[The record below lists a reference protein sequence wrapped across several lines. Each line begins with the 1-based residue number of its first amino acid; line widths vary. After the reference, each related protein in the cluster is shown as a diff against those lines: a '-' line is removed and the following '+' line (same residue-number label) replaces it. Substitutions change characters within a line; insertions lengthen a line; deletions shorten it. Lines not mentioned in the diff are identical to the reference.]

1 MTVSLIVAVSS
12 NGVIGREGGLPW
24 YLPADLKHFK
34 RTTMGHHL
42 IIGRRT
48 WEEVGKPLPG
58 RTMVVVTR
66 SRRFA
71 PEGVQVARSVEQA
84 LDLAAGD
91 DEPFIGGGAQIYHI
105 ALARNL
111 VDRLYITR
119 IHAEVEGDTR
129 FPELELDEWE
139 LVSEEHHDADKKNE
153 FDYSFLVYDRA
164 REIRQSSFPFFR
176 THAREPDP
184 KKRTRG

>member
-12 NGVIGREGGLPW
+12 NGLIGRDGGLPW

-66 SRRFA
+66 SRSFT
-71 PEGVQVARSVEQA
+71 PEGAQVVRSVEQA
-84 LDLAAGD
+84 LEMAAAD
-91 DEPFIGGGAQIYHI
+91 DEPFIGGGSQIYTI
-105 ALARNL
+105 ALARDL
-111 VDRLYITR
+111 VDRIYLTR
-119 IHAEVEGDTR
+119 IHAEVEGDTF
-129 FPELELDEWE
+129 FPEINLDEWE
-139 LVSEEHHDADKKNE
+139 LVSEEHHEADEKNE
-153 FDYSFLVYDRA
+153 FDYSFLVYA
-164 REIRQSSFPFFR
+164 RES
-176 THAREPDP
+176 
-184 KKRTRG
+184 

>member
-12 NGVIGREGGLPW
+12 NGTIGRDGGLPW

-66 SRRFA
+66 SRNFA
-71 PEGVQVARSVEQA
+71 PEGAQVVRSVEEA
-84 LDLAAGD
+84 LELAVDD
-91 DEPFIGGGAQIYHI
+91 DEPFIGGGSQIYRI
-105 ALARNL
+105 ALARDL
-111 VDRLYITR
+111 VDRIYLTR
-119 IHAEVEGDTR
+119 IHADVDGDTH
-129 FPELELDEWE
+129 FPDFDLDEWD
-139 LVSEEHHDADKKNE
+139 LVSEEHHDTDEKNE
-153 FDYSFLVYDRA
+153 FPYSFLVYERWA
-164 REIRQSSFPFFR
+164 HPESG
-176 THAREPDP
+176 EVN
-184 KKRTRG
+184 